1 MKLTKKSKI
10 DKKEEDSLPVFE
22 DEPINDEVIPLEKM
36 DISQRDKN
44 QVKKKAKKEEC
55 MKTIIKIAEYN
66 KKNKTKSNYN

>member
-1 MKLTKKSKI
+1 MTKKSKI

-44 QVKKKAKKEEC
+44 QGKKKAKKEEC